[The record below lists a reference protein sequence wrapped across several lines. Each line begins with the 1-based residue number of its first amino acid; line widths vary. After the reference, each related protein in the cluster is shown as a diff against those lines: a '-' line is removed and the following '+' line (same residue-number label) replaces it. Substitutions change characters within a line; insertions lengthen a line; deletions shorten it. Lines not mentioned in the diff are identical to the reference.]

1 MCEEL
6 EPYVGPFVVIEPDSL
21 GYRVSVDP
29 PNASHLPRS
38 YREKHDAWAYA
49 RDLWT
54 TMRAPLRDKTIG
66 NVERAQPK
74 K

>member
-1 MCEEL
+1 MNDEP
-6 EPYVGPFVVIEPDSL
+6 EPYRGPFVVLEPDPI
-21 GYRVSVDP
+21 GFRVSVDP
-29 PNASHLPRS
+29 APAPNLTRT

-54 TMRAPLRDKTIG
+54 TMRAPLRDMTIG